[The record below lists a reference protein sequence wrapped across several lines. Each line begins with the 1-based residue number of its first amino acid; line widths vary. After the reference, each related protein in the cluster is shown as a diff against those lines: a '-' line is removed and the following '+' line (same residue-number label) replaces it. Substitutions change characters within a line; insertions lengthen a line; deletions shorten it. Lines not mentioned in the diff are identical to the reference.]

1 MTSITAKVIVSFEST
16 MAHVCNTCSAEQ
28 APVYNRSR
36 LPSATEVNVTRWRRR
51 RQVHMASGGGV
62 LAFLSARM
70 TAPQGGARTLCVT
83 AAAAATVDVQAVKER
98 LPDSG
103 WGTPRPASLPQTDFA
118 IFSAYF
124 PRHLKLVCGC
134 RSRFLTKWRAIAM
147 GRKRVAS
154 FLLLLYC
161 I

>member
-1 MTSITAKVIVSFEST
+1 
-16 MAHVCNTCSAEQ
+16 
-28 APVYNRSR
+28 
-36 LPSATEVNVTRWRRR
+36 
-51 RQVHMASGGGV
+51 MASGGGV

-118 IFSAYF
+118 IFSAPSEISLRLSISISHEMTRNCDGPKTRCFVFAAAIYSL
-124 PRHLKLVCGC
+124 PRL
-134 RSRFLTKWRAIAM
+134 LTVAYTRRKKVQTPLYG
-147 GRKRVAS
+147 GRKP
-154 FLLLLYC
+154 
-161 I
+161 